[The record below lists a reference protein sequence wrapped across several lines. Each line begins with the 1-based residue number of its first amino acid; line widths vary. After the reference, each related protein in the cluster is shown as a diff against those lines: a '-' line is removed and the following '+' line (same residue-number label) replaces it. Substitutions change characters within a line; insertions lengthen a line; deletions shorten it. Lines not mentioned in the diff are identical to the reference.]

1 MKTIFQVSKEVDDG
15 NVATTANDCN
25 MGLDSYK
32 AGLVEDQKEQIYA
45 LLLDKSAFELEGD
58 PKVEG

>member
-1 MKTIFQVSKEVDDG
+1 MKTIFQVSIEVDDG
-15 NVATTANDCN
+15 DVATTANDCN

-32 AGLVEDQKEQIYA
+32 AGLVADQMEQVYE
-45 LLLDKSAFELEGD
+45 LLLDKSSFELEGE